1 MALTAKEKERLLKA
15 LEEDREFRYALM
27 GLLGF
32 KEVLERITKL
42 EEGHREILERIAR
55 IEERQ
60 QKLEERQQKL
70 EEKFAQLE
78 ERVVRLEE
86 RFAKLEERFAK
97 LEERFAKLE
106 ERFIRLEERQQKLEE
121 RLLMVEEELVRLRK
135 LWEAS
140 RRDIGALTEVLYTRI
155 AWEYL
160 KEELDERGERVLRK
174 RRNAVIGGVE
184 IDLLVETDKALY
196 AVEVKVQPNHHDVRE
211 VASKAAELKSKLGK
225 EVVPVLAG
233 TWVGSELRQL
243 AERYGVRIVEY

>member
-1 MALTAKEKERLLKA
+1 MHVTLTAKEKERILKA
-15 LEEDREFRYALM
+15 LEVDREFRYALM

-32 KEVLERITKL
+32 REVLERITKL
-42 EEGHREILERIAR
+42 EEGHKEILERLI
-55 IEERQ
+55 
-60 QKLEERQQKL
+60 K
-70 EEKFAQLE
+70 
-78 ERVVRLEE
+78 
-86 RFAKLEERFAK
+86 
-97 LEERFAKLE
+97 
-106 ERFIRLEERQQKLEE
+106 LEERQQKLEE
-121 RLLMVEEELVRLRK
+121 RLLIVEEELVRLRK

-160 KEELDERGERVLRK
+160 KEELEERGEKILRK

-211 VASKAAELKSKLGK
+211 VASKAAELKGKLGK

-233 TWVGSELRQL
+233 TWVSSELRQL
-243 AERYGVRIVEY
+243 AERYDVKIVEY

>member
-1 MALTAKEKERLLKA
+1 MTLTAEEKEKLLRA
-15 LEEDREFRYALM
+15 LEEDREFRYAMM

-32 KEVLERITKL
+32 KEVLDRITKL
-42 EEGHREILERIAR
+42 EEGHREILERIAK

-60 QKLEERQQKL
+60 QKLEER
-70 EEKFAQLE
+70 
-78 ERVVRLEE
+78 V
-86 RFAKLEERFAK
+86 
-97 LEERFAKLE
+97 
-106 ERFIRLEERQQKLEE
+106 
-121 RLLMVEEELVRLRK
+121 LMVEEELVRLRK

-140 RRDIGALTEVLYTRI
+140 RRDIGALTEVLYTRV

-160 KEELDERGERVLRK
+160 RDELGERGERVLRK
-174 RRNAVIGGVE
+174 RRNAVIEGVE

-196 AVEVKVQPNHHDVRE
+196 AVEVKVQPNHRDVRE
-211 VASKAAELKSKLGK
+211 VASKAEELKSKLGK